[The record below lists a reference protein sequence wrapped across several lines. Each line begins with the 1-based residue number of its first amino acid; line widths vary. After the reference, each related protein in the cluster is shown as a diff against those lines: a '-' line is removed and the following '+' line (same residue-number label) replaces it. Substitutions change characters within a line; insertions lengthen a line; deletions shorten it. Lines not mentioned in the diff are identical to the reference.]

1 MIGNQLR
8 SAVVLSTF
16 LAVVAGK
23 SPPPPGAPWAK
34 FVTKPAFARSLG
46 PPPLPEVETMSIPY
60 IPKPSLFPKFVDP
73 RMMIAKKT
81 DMLSKMFGG
90 LGPAMGPFPGFGLG
104 PYAGYGLG
112 PYATNPAGM
121 YGSEDI
127 NMKGTTDLDSTS
139 DGIMNNDL
147 PILYASGFG
156 EGGEF
161 SPNMKY
167 SESLNGLPT
176 GELSNVKRGLFGPM
190 GPKSPFLGPF
200 SPVSAQSAT
209 SGDAASYTDASSS
222 FIKRGFPGPNPV
234 KNGEPSSS
242 ATEPPPPYSSMHVI
256 PEEVSET
263 GEKEVSKESPLDK
276 IFSGSKDSKTSKDLT
291 KRMVTDGSVP
301 KEYLPGMYGPMSP
314 FFGTSGPAFG
324 PSAAFG
330 PGAFISKKSMFL
342 DTLFKN
348 LATSTESPVTDVPV
362 PKSTIVPPGFWFPE
376 TVIPDPASYD
386 TKVATFLDKL
396 FDSLKL
402 NASTA
407 AGDSPYETSMSP
419 GFPGAKTRSLPFGY
433 SAAGSSPYTRSLPAT
448 DHEAVITA
456 KDQIVSSIIGEL
468 SVLKDDMVATFNDL
482 IAYQK
487 NASTPPPGSKPFK
500 PFAPIW
506 PGATAVADIGTLP
519 YKRRMIILAQVF
531 DMLTEL
537 QTNITAT
544 VNEAIKSSYEEEPE
558 PATTPKPEDGGL
570 SLAVLDA
577 IQAKLNELDTIAS
590 TKLTPKGFSTK
601 FSRALSDSPTSFWV
615 AYPGSTNA
623 RRNSLD
629 EPDIPRRSE
638 QGINDDI
645 VDTDSFIPGKDSR
658 EIKMQMHQGYQS
670 LPPGTI
676 ESIQAG
682 GGSVPG
688 HEGGGVKF
696 LIKMP
701 AKDMTTDGQSG
712 GQVYQNYPAK
722 WQDWSNNMEKEYQ
735 NNRHHHHFHH

>member
-8 SAVVLSTF
+8 SAVALFTI
-16 LAVVAGK
+16 LTIVAGK
-23 SPPPPGAPWAK
+23 PPPPPGAPWAK
-34 FVTKPAFARSLG
+34 FVTKPAFVRSLG
-46 PPPLPEVETMSIPY
+46 PPSVPGVGTMSIPF

-73 RMMIAKKT
+73 RIMIAKKT
-81 DMLSKMFGG
+81 DMLSNMFGG
-90 LGPAMGPFPGFGLG
+90 LGPTMGPFPGFGLG

-112 PYATNPAGM
+112 PYGTGPTGM
-121 YGSEDI
+121 YGPEDM
-127 NMKGTTDLDSTS
+127 NMKGNTDLDSTS
-139 DGIMNNDL
+139 DGTIENDL

-167 SESLNGLPT
+167 PESLNGLPT
-176 GELSNVKRGLFGPM
+176 GELSNIKRGLFGPM

-200 SPVSAQSAT
+200 GPVSAQPAP
-209 SGDAASYTDASSS
+209 SGDATAYTDASSS
-222 FIKRGFPGPNPV
+222 FMKRGFPGPNSV

-256 PEEVSET
+256 PEEISET
-263 GEKEVSKESPLDK
+263 DEKEDTKESPLNK
-276 IFSGSKDSKTSKDLT
+276 IFSGGKDSKTSKDLT
-291 KRMVTDGSVP
+291 KRMVADGSVP

-314 FFGTSGPAFG
+314 FFGPPG
-324 PSAAFG
+324 AAFG
-330 PGAFISKKSMFL
+330 PGAFMSKKSMFL

-348 LATSTESPVTDVPV
+348 LATSTVSPVTDVPV
-362 PKSTIVPPGFWFPE
+362 TKSTIVPPGFWFPE
-376 TVIPDPASYD
+376 TVVPDPASYD
-386 TKVATFLDKL
+386 AKVATFLDKL
-396 FDSLKL
+396 FDSLNL

-407 AGDSPYETSMSP
+407 TGDSPYETSMSP
-419 GFPGAKTRSLPFGY
+419 GFPGAKTRSLPYGY
-433 SAAGSSPYTRSLPAT
+433 SAAGSPQYTRSLAST
-448 DHEAVITA
+448 DHEAVMTA

-487 NASTPPPGSKPFK
+487 NASTSLPGSKPFK
-500 PFAPIW
+500 AFAPPFW
-506 PGATAVADIGTLP
+506 PGPTAVTDIGTLP
-519 YKRRMIILAQVF
+519 YKRRMIILEQVF

-537 QTNITAT
+537 QMNITAT
-544 VNEAIKSSYEEEPE
+544 VNEAMKSSYEEPE
-558 PATTPKPEDGGL
+558 PATTPKPEDGSL

-577 IQAKLNELDTIAS
+577 IQAKLNELDTISS
-590 TKLTPKGFSTK
+590 TKLTPKGYSSK
-601 FSRALSDSPTSFWV
+601 FSRALPASPTSFWV
-615 AYPGSTNA
+615 TYPGSDQA

-629 EPDIPRRSE
+629 EQDTPRRTE
-638 QGINDDI
+638 QGIDDYT
-645 VDTDSFIPGKDSR
+645 VDTDAFIPGKDSR
-658 EIKMQMHQGYQS
+658 GIKMQMHQGYQS

-696 LIKMP
+696 LN
-701 AKDMTTDGQSG
+701 GQSG

-735 NNRHHHHFHH
+735 NNRHHHHFHR